1 MISNQLYDEQKVKE
15 VAMLAGKIL
24 LESGAETYRVEDTMT
39 RIAEYYGLHHT
50 HSFVT
55 PTAIIFSLNDK
66 SSTRLYRVS
75 DRTTD
80 LEKISEVNEISRA
93 ITSGKVTLQAAKMSL
108 DILDKANLQFKF
120 WLKVLS
126 SGLVSM
132 LFLFMFKGHIQDALP
147 AFISGLVGYYICEQI
162 GYYFKIRFFAEFA
175 GSVAIA
181 LIAIGFVNYFFSSSI
196 DKIIISGV
204 MPLVPGVPITNA
216 IRDMM
221 AGQLIAGI
229 TKGVEAALT
238 AFAIGAGVGVTFIIF
253 GGIS

>member
-1 MISNQLYDEQKVKE
+1 MLSNQLYDEQKVKD
-15 VAMLAGKIL
+15 VAMLAGRIL
-24 LESGAETYRVEDTMT
+24 LEAGAETYRVEDTMT
-39 RIAEYYGLHHT
+39 RIAEFYGLHNT

-55 PTAIIFSLNDK
+55 PTAIIFSLNKK

-93 ITSGKVTLQAAKMSL
+93 ITSGKVSLESAKMAL
-108 DILDKANLQFKF
+108 DILDKANLQYKF

-126 SGLVSM
+126 SGIVSL
-132 LFLFMFKGHIQDALP
+132 LFLFMFDGSPSDAIP
-147 AFISGLVGYYICEQI
+147 AFISGLAGYYICERI
-162 GYYFKIRFFAEFA
+162 GAYFKIRFFAEFA
-175 GSVAIA
+175 GSVVIA
-181 LIAIGFVNYFFSSSI
+181 LIAIACVQYFFSESL
-196 DKIIISGV
+196 DKIIIAGV

-238 AFAIGAGVGVTFIIF
+238 AFAIGAGVGVIFIIF
-253 GGIS
+253 GGTI